1 MRKAINLVFY
11 VCIVLFLLL
20 IEGEPTQEEYSIVK
34 NDRGM
39 VSQSDWNRIIT
50 ETVNE
55 NRIGLVVDGK
65 EITGS
70 NMFMYRNR
78 DIMIE
83 ISNLSEILDCS
94 AHVYN
99 NTKLCLEKYQKEIEY
114 VLNSSEYYVNGTKTE
129 GRSPMLKVEGEFYV
143 PLKNIAYG
151 LSYSY
156 EWQADTHTVFL
167 VNKSKDRAIPYAYD
181 LRKVSRSPQV
191 KNQGNYGNCW
201 AFASLSAVESALM
214 PNEALSLS
222 PDHMNH
228 CNSFSVEPDAGGEYA
243 MAVAYLSS
251 WQGPVLEEEDEYGDG
266 VSPEGLSAVKH
277 VQEVRFIESKSL
289 DRIKEMVY
297 KYGAVETSFYS
308 ALETAESTS
317 KYYNRDTYSY
327 CYIGEEKP
335 NHDIVIVG
343 WDDTYPKENFNM
355 ELEGDGA
362 FICQNSWGEKFG
374 DNGVFYVSYYD
385 SNIGIYNIVYT
396 RVESVDN
403 YDDIYQSD
411 LCGWIGQLGYRDEEA
426 YFANVYTAKEMEQ
439 LAAAAFYAL
448 GKNTEYELY
457 FVSNFENEEDFNRK
471 ELLKK
476 GYVEDAGYYTIDL
489 PYGIEVKQG
498 EKFAVVVKISTPNS
512 VHPVAVEYAAGL
524 ATEDVVISDGEGYI
538 SHKGKTWDS
547 VEKKQKC
554 NVCLK
559 VFTNQSV
566 TE

>member
-1 MRKAINLVFY
+1 MRKIVNLVFY

-20 IEGEPTQEEYSIVK
+20 IEREPGQEEYSIVK
-34 NDRGM
+34 NDMGM

-55 NRIGLVVDGK
+55 SRIGLVVDGK
-65 EITGS
+65 EITGT

-83 ISNLSEILDCS
+83 ISHLSEILDCS
-94 AHVYN
+94 VHVYDD
-99 NTKLCLEKYQKEIEY
+99 TKLRLEKYQKEIEY

-129 GRSPMLKVEGEFYV
+129 GRSPMMKVEDSFYV

-156 EWQADTHTVFL
+156 EWQGDTHTVL
-167 VNKSKDRAIPYAYD
+167 LANKSTDRTIPYSYD
-181 LRKVSRSPQV
+181 LRKVGRAPRV

-201 AFASLSAVESALM
+201 AFASLSAVESSLM
-214 PNEALSLS
+214 PNEMLSLS
-222 PDHMNH
+222 PDHMNR

-251 WQGPVLEEEDEYGDG
+251 WQGPVLEKEDPYGDG
-266 VSPEGLSAVKH
+266 ESPEGLSAVQH
-277 VQEVRFIESKSL
+277 VQEVRFIESKAL
-289 DRIKEMVY
+289 ERIKKMVY
-297 KYGAVETSFYS
+297 QHGAVETSFYS

-317 KYYNRDTYSY
+317 KYYNEDTYSY

-335 NHDIVIVG
+335 NHDIVIIG

-362 FICQNSWGEKFG
+362 FICQNSWGEEFG
-374 DNGVFYVSYYD
+374 DDGVFYVSYYD

-396 RVESVDN
+396 KVEGVDN
-403 YDDIYQSD
+403 YDNIYQSD
-411 LCGWIGQLGYRDEEA
+411 LCGWVGQLGYRDEKA
-426 YFANVYTAKEMEQ
+426 YFANVYTAKDEEQ
-439 LAAAAFYAL
+439 IAATAFYAL
-448 GKNTEYELY
+448 GKNTEYEIY
-457 FVSNFENEEDFNRK
+457 MVNDFQDKKDFDRK
-471 ELLKK
+471 KLLKK

-489 PYGIEVKQG
+489 PYGIEVKEG
-498 EKFAVVVKISTPNS
+498 EKFAVVVKITTPNA
-512 VHPVAVEYAAGL
+512 VHPVAVEYVAGA
-524 ATEDVVISDGEGYI
+524 ATEEVVISDGEGYI

-547 VEKKQKC
+547 VETKQKC